1 MNTPKDFSNV
11 VIELPPLQ
19 ARKLE
24 LIQDAIGTPATYEA
38 LISNL
43 LDTELARALILLLEE
58 ERISPELCEEYA
70 SLLPDYLRGT
80 LHF

>member
-1 MNTPKDFSNV
+1 MNTPKDFSSV

-19 ARKLE
+19 ALKLE
-24 LIQDAIGTPATYEA
+24 LIQDAIGTPRTFEA
-38 LISNL
+38 LINNL

-58 ERISPELCEEYA
+58 ERISSELCEEHA
-70 SLLPDYLRGT
+70 SLLPDHLRGT

>member
-1 MNTPKDFSNV
+1 MNTPKDFSSV
-11 VIELPPLQ
+11 VIELPPLK
-19 ARKLE
+19 ALKLE

-70 SLLPDYLRGT
+70 SLLPDYLRST
-80 LHF
+80 LLF

>member
-1 MNTPKDFSNV
+1 MNTPKDFSSV
-11 VIELPPLQ
+11 VIELPRLK
-19 ARKLE
+19 ALKLE

-70 SLLPDYLRGT
+70 SLLPDYLRAT

>member
-1 MNTPKDFSNV
+1 MNTPKDFSSV

-19 ARKLE
+19 ALKLE

-58 ERISPELCEEYA
+58 ERISPELCE
-70 SLLPDYLRGT
+70 
-80 LHF
+80 